1 MYSDTIPFV
10 DYYQFPEFVAT
21 LCVLLSKKSLE
32 NMLENIHSK
41 LNIVG
46 DDVSDFIF
54 A

>member
-10 DYYQFPEFVAT
+10 DYYQYPEFVAR
-21 LCVLLSKKSLE
+21 LCVLLSKKS
-32 NMLENIHSK
+32 LENIHSK